1 VLARSQ
7 RQEFPHAH
15 GTIAAELAALNLAEG
30 QAAAASAGQGPDPER
45 AFSGKLYSPR
55 WSGHG
60 RS

>member
-30 QAAAASAGQGPDPER
+30 QAAAASTGQGPDP
-45 AFSGKLYSPR
+45 GTGLL
-55 WSGHG
+55 G
-60 RS
+60 